1 VVKQQKKE
9 ASGGD
14 FEHCGLGWNYI
25 SDNACR
31 MQFAGAVTG
40 VSAKK
45 LLRLLNEVKPDLGK
59 IKTLIN
65 GFSGHFGIL
74 YQDNSKIIAATDCI
88 ASYPI
93 FYKKSDNDYLI
104 ATAGSALVRN
114 GEIDKAQGKALM
126 LSGYTVGNKTI
137 YADVLTFQHGQ
148 IYFQA
153 SGQTPQFSRYYRY
166 TPWADPLE
174 SDRGQLKRNMVAVTL
189 SAMLRVIEQAAGQT
203 IAVPLSAG
211 LDSRLVASSLKHL
224 GAENVVCY
232 SYGPKGNFE
241 SRIAKQIAD
250 RLGYKWV
257 FIEVTPDIQKKFW
270 DTQIPKRFAAASNDF
285 LAGPVF
291 HDLFV
296 TQVLLN
302 QGLITKESIVVNG
315 NSGDFISGNHIPLA
329 LAESGEI
336 YSSENA
342 DKLIEILIKK
352 HFSMWTNLVISSNT
366 DPIRKLLRDELFLVD
381 KLDDTKSP
389 KSLSAIH
396 EYLEMTNRQIKW
408 VIKRQKIYDY
418 FSIGWALPLWDK
430 DLMIFWETVP
440 LKYKRKQNLY
450 IEMLYEENWGG
461 VWQDIP
467 GNSARYV
474 SPAWLRYLVRPFLK
488 AMHLPLGKV
497 AWHKCEKRVL
507 DYWLDEL
514 GFYGP
519 FGYKSVLFE
528 KDLARNSLAFHIREY
543 GLEMGCELDTET
555 STTDT

>member
-1 VVKQQKKE
+1 MVKQQKKE
-9 ASGGD
+9 ASGGN

-31 MQFAGAVTG
+31 MQFAGAITG

-45 LLRLLNEVKPDLGK
+45 LLRLLNEVKPDHKK

-74 YQDNSKIIAATDCI
+74 YQDNFKIIAATDCI

-93 FYKKSDNDYLI
+93 FFKKTVNDYLI

-126 LSGYTVGNKTI
+126 LSGYTIGNKTI
-137 YADVLTFQHGQ
+137 YEDVLTFQHGQ

-153 SGQTPQFSRYYRY
+153 SGKAPQFSRYYQY
-166 TPWADPLE
+166 TPWANPVE
-174 SDRGQLKRNMVAVTL
+174 IDRTQLKRNMVDVTL
-189 SAMLRVIEQAAGQT
+189 TAMSRVIEQAAGQT

-211 LDSRLVASSLKHL
+211 LDSRLVASALKHL
-224 GAENVVCY
+224 GAENVICY

-241 SRIAKQIAD
+241 GRIAKQIAE

-270 DTQIPKRFAAASNDF
+270 ETQIPKSFAAASNDF

-296 TQVLLN
+296 TQILLSR
-302 QGLITKESIVVNG
+302 GVITKDSIVVNG
-315 NSGDFISGNHIPLA
+315 NSGDFITGNHIPLE

-336 YSSENA
+336 YASENA
-342 DKLIEILIKK
+342 DKLIEIFINK

-366 DPIRKLLRDELFLVD
+366 DPVRKLLRDELLAIDQIDGTKFP
-381 KLDDTKSP
+381 KL
-389 KSLSAIH
+389 LSAIH
-396 EYLEMTNRQIKW
+396 EYLEMTNRQVKW

-430 DLMIFWETVP
+430 DLMIFWENVP
-440 LKYKRKQNLY
+440 LRYKRKQALY
-450 IEMLYEENWGG
+450 SEMLHEENWGG

-467 GNSARYV
+467 GNAARYV
-474 SPAWLRYLVRPFLK
+474 SPNWLRYLVRPFLK
-488 AMHLPLGKV
+488 VIYIPLGKA

-528 KDLARNSLAFHIREY
+528 KDTARNSLAFHIREY
-543 GLEMGCELDTET
+543 GLEMGCELDT
-555 STTDT
+555 